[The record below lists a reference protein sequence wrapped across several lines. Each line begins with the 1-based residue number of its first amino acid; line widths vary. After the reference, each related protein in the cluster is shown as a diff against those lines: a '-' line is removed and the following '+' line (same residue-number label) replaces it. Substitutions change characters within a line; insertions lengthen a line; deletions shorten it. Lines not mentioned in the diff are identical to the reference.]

1 MRRYINPHYRKYFF
15 KELLI
20 QLIQITKDEA
30 KYLRENV
37 KNVKVQRTC
46 LLKNNGKSRGKYY
59 VEETRKVFKALDDFR
74 KNITDWRD

>member
-20 QLIQITKDEA
+20 QLIQITKEEA

-59 VEETRKVFKALDDFR
+59 VEETHKVIKALDDFR
-74 KNITDWRD
+74 KKYN